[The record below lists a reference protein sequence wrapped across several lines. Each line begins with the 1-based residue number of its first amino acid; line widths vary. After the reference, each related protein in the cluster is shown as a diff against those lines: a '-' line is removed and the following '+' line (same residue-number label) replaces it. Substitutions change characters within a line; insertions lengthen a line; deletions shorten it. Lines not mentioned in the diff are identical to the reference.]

1 MSSYFFVARSCISP
15 TVSRLIV
22 FSAVVLS
29 SPLHQDRHF
38 SRDFRS
44 RKFVINDT
52 VRQNPDFFNPTLR
65 VENCVSGGFLSS
77 SGGPLRSSFEDSC
90 CSRGPFPRIERLVS
104 CHKDFVLSD
113 ENVSGAEDFRAGA
126 GGVGFGTAGGLEL
139 GAAKCE
145 VPWLTKK
152 LHFRGTLHCPERE
165 ADNFP
170 FALATPKL
178 VLSLSGT
185 SGRDPLVE
193 AGTEIQLP
201 RLTDPLLRTA
211 QAFNGGAASER
222 SLSQLAQ
229 SSSFSSVKSDSWMEK
244 ARSLFGKF
252 FGSNRSF
259 RGVGKK
265 AAGSLSSPSMLVGG
279 SKNEERSSVASAAWS
294 EVNPYPERTSGSTRG
309 TSTGRGI
316 NQPTA
321 AFHLWSAP
329 CAMGE
334 MSLVGFGGRSVG
346 DCSYEFHM
354 VLSREWSKYMLDFG
368 VAACLVLLAS
378 LSCFVPFAEDSPA
391 DRLQTSFSMVLTLVA
406 SNLQRPAVLE
416 GVSYVTLKER

>member
-1 MSSYFFVARSCISP
+1 M
-15 TVSRLIV
+15 
-22 FSAVVLS
+22 
-29 SPLHQDRHF
+29 
-38 SRDFRS
+38 
-44 RKFVINDT
+44 
-52 VRQNPDFFNPTLR
+52 
-65 VENCVSGGFLSS
+65 SGGFLSS
-77 SGGPLRSSFEDSC
+77 SGGLLSSFDDSC

-104 CHKDFVLSD
+104 CHKDFVLPDD
-113 ENVSGAEDFRAGA
+113 ENVFGAGEDCRVDGGGVVAGG
-126 GGVGFGTAGGLEL
+126 GGVGGMGV

-145 VPWLTKK
+145 VPWLTKT

-170 FALATPKL
+170 FALATSKL
-178 VLSLSGT
+178 VLSLVVSG
-185 SGRDPLVE
+185 SGWE
-193 AGTEIQLP
+193 EKGTEIQLP

-211 QAFNGGAASER
+211 QAFNLNGCADSER
-222 SLSQLAQ
+222 SLKQHPLAQ
-229 SSSFSSVKSDSWMEK
+229 TSSFSSVKSDSWMEK
-244 ARSLFGKF
+244 ACSFFGKF
-252 FGSNRSF
+252 FGSRF
-259 RGVGKK
+259 RGVGRM
-265 AAGSLSSPSMLVGG
+265 AATARSLSSSPSILAGG
-279 SKNEERSSVASAAWS
+279 SKNDERPSVASAASAWS
-294 EVNPYPERTSGSTRG
+294 EIHPYLETETSGSTP
-309 TSTGRGI
+309 TTGRGNI

-346 DCSYEFHM
+346 DSSYEFHM
-354 VLSREWSKYMLDFG
+354 VLSREWSKHMLDFG